1 MLSRLVLLFVVTPL
15 VELAILLYL
24 GSLIG
29 VLYTIVIVVVTGIV
43 GAFLAKR
50 QGLAVVSRIR
60 SSTERGMLPG
70 EDLLH
75 GALILAGGL
84 LLLTPG
90 LLTDIVGFVLLIPRT
105 RKATMNWVQRIME
118 RKMQQGEMRYWQIR

>member
-24 GSLIG
+24 ASLIG
-29 VLYTIVIVVVTGIV
+29 ILYTILIVVVTGVV
-43 GAFLAKR
+43 GAFLARK

-60 SSTERGMLPG
+60 SSTERGVLPG

-75 GALILAGGL
+75 GAMILAGGL

-90 LLTDIVGFVLLIPRT
+90 LLTDVVGFLLLIPRT
-105 RKATMNWVQRIME
+105 RKAAMNWTRRIME
-118 RKMQQGEMRYWQIR
+118 RKMQQREVRYWQIR

>member
-1 MLSRLVLLFVVTPL
+1 MLSRLILLFTLTPL

-90 LLTDIVGFVLLIPRT
+90 LLTDVVGFVFLIPRT
-105 RKATMNWVQRIME
+105 RKAMMNWVRRIME

>member
-1 MLSRLVLLFVVTPL
+1 MLSRLVLLFVVIPL

-50 QGLAVVSRIR
+50 EGLAVISRIR
-60 SSTERGMLPG
+60 SSTECGILPG

-105 RKATMNWVQRIME
+105 RKAMMNWVRRIME
-118 RKMQQGEMRYWQIR
+118 RKMQQGEMRHWQIR